1 MKSKNILFLAIG
13 LLCLCLACD
22 KLTEVDYPKHQLTGT
37 TVFQDQATTESAIAN
52 LYAKIRERGTL
63 AGTRFG
69 IPFLMGN
76 YADELTY
83 YGVTTNDFSHFYN
96 HSVIPAN
103 ETLFSIWQD
112 SYNQI
117 YDANRIIEA
126 MTNNEHLSVA
136 FQNQIK
142 GEALFLRAYLHFNLC
157 NLFGKIPYITS
168 TDYLLNT
175 NPSRQEIGIVY
186 TQAIADLELA
196 LSIIGD
202 SERAAQRI
210 YAGQMAIR
218 GLLARMHAYQDNWN
232 EVIDYTMTIISSP
245 EYALNPDVT
254 TAFLKNNPSTIWQ
267 LHPGATNRNTYEAET
282 HYIATTP
289 PTNAALSTELINS
302 FEANDLRKSAWT
314 TPISDANGNTW
325 YYASKYQQR
334 DGTLASEYAIQLK
347 LEEVYLLHAEASAH
361 LGDINGAQNSINSIR
376 TRAGL
381 PNTTANTLES
391 LLLAIENE
399 RRWELFCEGAH
410 RWFDL
415 KRWNRLQDVIAP
427 IKPNWVDTHQLLPI
441 PEMELLSNQNLLP
454 QNPGY

>member
-1 MKSKNILFLAIG
+1 MKSINILFLTG
-13 LLCLCLACD
+13 LLGLCLACD
-22 KLTEVDYPKHQLTGT
+22 KLTEVDFPKNQLTGN
-37 TVFQDQATTESAIAN
+37 TVFQDQATTESAMAN

-83 YGVTTNDFSHFYN
+83 YGITTNDFFHFYN
-96 HSVIPAN
+96 HSVTPAN
-103 ETLFSIWQD
+103 ETVFSIWKD
-112 SYNQI
+112 TYNQI
-117 YDANRIIEA
+117 YEANRIIEA
-126 MTNNEHLSVA
+126 MTNNEQLSIE
-136 FQNQIK
+136 FQNQIQ
-142 GEALFLRAYLHFNLC
+142 GEALFLRAYLHVNLC

-168 TDYLLNT
+168 TDYQLNT
-175 NPSRQEIGIVY
+175 NPSRQEVELVY

-202 SERAAQRI
+202 SERAPQRI
-210 YAGQMAIR
+210 YAGKMAVKA
-218 GLLARMHAYQDNWN
+218 LLARMHAYQENWE
-232 EVIDYTMTIISSP
+232 EVIDYTTTIISSS
-245 EYALNPDVT
+245 EYVLNPDLT

-267 LHPGATNRNTYEAET
+267 LHPGAANRNTYEAET

-289 PTNAALSTELINS
+289 PTNAALSSDLINS
-302 FEANDLRKSAWT
+302 FEANDLRKSVWT
-314 TPISDANGNTW
+314 TAISDTNGNEW
-325 YYASKYQQR
+325 YYASKYKQR
-334 DGTLASEYAIQLK
+334 DGTSANEFAMQLK

-361 LGDINGAQNSINSIR
+361 IGDVNEAQNSINNIR
-376 TRAGL
+376 NRASL
-381 PNTTANTLES
+381 PNTTANTLAS

-415 KRWNRLQDVIAP
+415 KRWNRLQEVIAP
-427 IKPNWVDTHQLLPI
+427 VKPNWIDTNQLLPI
-441 PEMELLSNQNLLP
+441 PERELLSNQNLLP